1 MSLNPVTLPPGRE
14 RLSTNPPADGVAD
27 VDEYDGNGRRLA
39 LRRQRR
45 ACTEG
50 DQQFGPALHQAAHGL
65 SGFRLA
71 RDPCDIE
78 HDVAILD
85 QANFSQTEPECL
97 DERPVVR
104 VRR

>member
-14 RLSTNPPADGVAD
+14 RLSTNPLPTGLPTLTNTMGTVDVWRFAANDALVPKGINSVAP
-27 VDEYDGNGRRLA
+27 RCIRPLTA
-39 LRRQRR
+39 W
-45 ACTEG
+45 
-50 DQQFGPALHQAAHGL
+50 
-65 SGFRLA
+65 LA

-85 QANFSQTEPECL
+85 QANFSQTEPEGL